1 MNRLRIGWLIAACAV
16 CGSSAAAQGTFGHIA
31 VGGGWH
37 MTITLVNLLPSAT
50 TAQVTFFSDTGS
62 ALVVGATGQTANS
75 QYSMNIPATGSAKLV
90 LPDQGPLL
98 SGWAKVTAS
107 NNGVLRGQADFVYHP
122 APGTNWEGV
131 VPLTPDLASTG
142 NCILPL
148 PLPTAGTISFP
159 FDQTSGSAV
168 GLALSNVT
176 QTAQQIQIVFVDANN
191 ATIVSDTI
199 SLGPLNHTAF
209 MLNDKY
215 PALANSAGTLRITG
229 TTQVVSAL
237 ALQASPDG
245 GFTTLL
251 PIYQ

>member
-1 MNRLRIGWLIAACAV
+1 MNRIRIGLLIAACAF
-16 CGSSAAAQGTFGHIA
+16 CGSSALAQGTFAHIA

-37 MTITLVNLLPSAT
+37 TTITLVNLLPSAT
-50 TAQVTFFSDTGS
+50 TAQVTFFSDSGS
-62 ALVVGATGQTANS
+62 ALVVAATGQTANS
-75 QYSMNIPATGSAKLV
+75 QYSMNIPATGSATLV
-90 LPDQGPLL
+90 LPDSGPNVT
-98 SGWAKVTAS
+98 GWAKVTAS
-107 NNGVLRGQADFVYHP
+107 NSGVLRGQVDFVYHP
-122 APGTNWEGV
+122 GAGTNWEGV

-159 FDQTSGSAV
+159 FDQTSGLAV

-176 QTAQQIQIVFVDANN
+176 QISQPVAITFVDQNN
-191 ATIVSDTI
+191 ATIVTDTI
-199 SLGPLNHTAF
+199 TLGPLNHMAF
-209 MLNDKY
+209 MLPDKY
-215 PALANSAGTLRITG
+215 PALASRAGIVRITG

>member
-1 MNRLRIGWLIAACAV
+1 MNRIRIGWLIAACAF
-16 CGSSAAAQGTFGHIA
+16 CGSSALAQGTFAHIA

-37 MTITLVNLLPSAT
+37 TTITLVNLLPSAT
-50 TAQVTFFSDTGS
+50 TAQVTFFSDSGS
-62 ALVVGATGQTANS
+62 ALVVGAAGQTANS
-75 QYSMNIPATGSAKLV
+75 QYSMNIPATGSAKLL
-90 LPDQGPLL
+90 LPDSGPNVT
-98 SGWAKVTAS
+98 GWAKVTAS
-107 NNGVLRGQADFVYHP
+107 NGGVLRGQVDFVYHP
-122 APGTNWEGV
+122 GTGTNWEGV

-176 QTAQQIQIVFVDANN
+176 QSAQQIAIVFVDQNN
-191 ATIVSDTI
+191 VTILSDTI
-199 SLGPLNHTAF
+199 ALGPLNHMAF
-209 MLNDKY
+209 MLPDKY
-215 PALANSAGTLRITG
+215 PALANGAGIVRITG

-237 ALQASPDG
+237 ALQASPNG

>member
-1 MNRLRIGWLIAACAV
+1 MNRIRTGLLIAACAF
-16 CGSSAAAQGTFGHIA
+16 CGSSAWAQGTFAHIA

-37 MTITLVNLLPSAT
+37 TTITLVNLLPSAT
-50 TAQVTFFSDTGS
+50 TAQVTFFSDSGS
-62 ALVVGATGQTANS
+62 ALVVAAAGQTANS
-75 QYSMNIPATGSAKLV
+75 QYSMNIPATGSATLV
-90 LPDQGPLL
+90 LPDSGPNVT
-98 SGWAKVTAS
+98 GWAKVTAS
-107 NNGVLRGQADFVYHP
+107 NSGVLRGQVDFVYHP
-122 APGTNWEGV
+122 GAGTNWEGV

-159 FDQTSGSAV
+159 FDQTSGLAV

-176 QTAQQIQIVFVDANN
+176 QTSQPIAITFVDQNN
-191 ATIVSDTI
+191 ATIVTDTI
-199 SLGPLNHTAF
+199 TLGPLNHMAF
-209 MLNDKY
+209 MLPDKY
-215 PALANSAGTLRITG
+215 PALASRAGIVRITG